1 MNYRTLGRTG
11 LSVSELGFGAWEIGW
26 TRPEEG
32 DDIGRLL
39 NRALDSGINFIDSSA
54 AYRWSEELIA
64 KYVGHRRDEF
74 YFATK
79 CGSWRVLQSDGEWVQ
94 TLDYSAKAG
103 KGTIRQYIGRRRC
116 RSEGD
121 RDGCV
126 RVEGSGRAGR
136 CLLCWLPNL
145 VASWCTMAGQKGS
158 YFGSKGLSNEG
169 DVPVASISSDQ
180 IK

>member
-64 KYVGHRRDEF
+64 KYVGHRRD
-74 YFATK
+74 
-79 CGSWRVLQSDGEWVQ
+79 VWV
-94 TLDYSAKAG
+94 G
-103 KGTIRQYIGRRRC
+103 
-116 RSEGD
+116 
-121 RDGCV
+121 
-126 RVEGSGRAGR
+126 
-136 CLLCWLPNL
+136 
-145 VASWCTMAGQKGS
+145 
-158 YFGSKGLSNEG
+158 
-169 DVPVASISSDQ
+169 
-180 IK
+180 